1 MRFRR
6 LIRSAGLGAAL
17 LLMLVRASQA
27 EPYSVKDFND
37 RMQVWKSEGKPPP
50 PLTIQVE
57 GRVSLYSGRRLLL
70 RNCPIPF
77 LSKTELPVLAHKIPN
92 VEVTGK
98 VLFDARTRE
107 YTFDVA
113 SVREAPSDV
122 ERFHEKR
129 RQLRQAPAEDWY
141 ALGEWAASRGHFYS
155 DDDLLARSEEANQRG
170 LEIERKSQARHDAPE
185 LLKLAA
191 KARTLR
197 LPQSISQELTHEA
210 FWLLRESSRNFPA
223 PRLEEL
229 AKQMAEE
236 LPDATVA
243 LNFWPADLWKR
254 YELSAQETYA
264 AADPAGRKRI
274 HRLLYVDILLRAI
287 TPRLAA
293 DGSNGFEIADE
304 IVRLLPERPDVADK
318 FRDRALAARAAEVEK
333 LTRSQMLD
341 LREKY
346 RDRGQA
352 QVGERLIES
361 WLTLRIRALEPDD
374 TEGLLE
380 LTEDYRRLLKR
391 DDVADRMLIEGWRRN
406 PKASDLVERL
416 DKAGWRLVEGS
427 WITESDFA
435 NRPEGRLDRAIRAGL
450 VEHGMT
456 LAQVRRSR
464 GKPDSLS
471 RAVTAGQV
479 TELWSYAVSNESH
492 LIVRFVKRPGQE
504 EPTVADVTQS
514 RLR

>member
-1 MRFRR
+1 M
-6 LIRSAGLGAAL
+6 A
-17 LLMLVRASQA
+17 Q
-27 EPYSVKDFND
+27 
-37 RMQVWKSEGKPPP
+37 
-50 PLTIQVE
+50 
-57 GRVSLYSGRRLLL
+57 
-70 RNCPIPF
+70 
-77 LSKTELPVLAHKIPN
+77 ELP
-92 VEVTGK
+92 G
-98 VLFDARTRE
+98 
-107 YTFDVA
+107 
-113 SVREAPSDV
+113 
-122 ERFHEKR
+122 
-129 RQLRQAPAEDWY
+129 
-141 ALGEWAASRGHFYS
+141 
-155 DDDLLARSEEANQRG
+155 
-170 LEIERKSQARHDAPE
+170 
-185 LLKLAA
+185 
-191 KARTLR
+191 
-197 LPQSISQELTHEA
+197 
-210 FWLLRESSRNFPA
+210 
-223 PRLEEL
+223 
-229 AKQMAEE
+229 
-236 LPDATVA
+236 ATDS

-264 AADPAGRKRI
+264 AADPAGRQRI
-274 HRLLYVDILLRAI
+274 HRLLYVDVLLRAI

-304 IVRLLPERPDVADK
+304 IDRLIPEQHAVAEK

-341 LREKY
+341 LREQY
-346 RDRGQA
+346 RERGQT
-352 QVGERLIES
+352 QVAGRLIES

-391 DDVADRMLIEGWRRN
+391 DDLADRMLIEGWRRN

-471 RAVTAGQV
+471 RSVTAGQV

-504 EPTVADVTQS
+504 EATVADVTQS